1 MLVDDSLINQLLIA
15 MPGMLDPNFSTTV
28 TLICEHN
35 DEGALGIVIN
45 RPTTLKLSGLF
56 EQLSVEDPDPEA
68 ASRCSG
74 ISKDRVGLIAVQFKG
89 AQALGLPCAAGV
101 PWSRVVYRENR
112 DARNGKVLDAICPRY
127 GSVLVEDSN

>member
-1 MLVDDSLINQLLIA
+1 
-15 MPGMLDPNFSTTV
+15 MLDPNFSTTV

-68 ASRCSG
+68 ASSLCCPV
-74 ISKDRVGLIAVQFKG
+74 DPL
-89 AQALGLPCAAGV
+89 
-101 PWSRVVYRENR
+101 
-112 DARNGKVLDAICPRY
+112 ARNAALSCMGRSTVTKTRWLYPTKF
-127 GSVLVEDSN
+127 G